1 MPAGRVETLPRQI
14 LEAEMQMKGE
24 SSQPDAALTHL
35 VSKLAVK
42 V

>member
-1 MPAGRVETLPRQI
+1 MPAGRIETLPRQI

-35 VSKLAVK
+35 VSKLSVE
-42 V
+42 